1 MKTLQDVI
9 AQMPPERRKRVK
21 KMAEESVLEV
31 ELQRLRETLAISQ
44 QQVAEIMGVTQPA
57 IAALEQRGVD
67 IKLITLKRYI
77 EALGGKLSLKV
88 EMNGETSTFPL

>member
-44 QQVAEIMGVTQPA
+44 QQVAEMMGVTQPA

>member
-9 AQMPPERRKRVK
+9 AQMPTERQKRVK

-31 ELQRLRETLAISQ
+31 ELQRLRETLEISQ
-44 QQVAEIMGVTQPA
+44 QQVAEVMGVTQPA

-88 EMNGETSTFPL
+88 ELNGETSVFPL